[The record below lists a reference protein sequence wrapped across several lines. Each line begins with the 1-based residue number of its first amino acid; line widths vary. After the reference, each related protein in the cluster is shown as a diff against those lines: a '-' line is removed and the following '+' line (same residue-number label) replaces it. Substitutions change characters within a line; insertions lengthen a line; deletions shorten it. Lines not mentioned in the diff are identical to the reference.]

1 MSFKAIVA
9 TCKDNGIGINN
20 ELPWKKI
27 DEDMKLFSKLTKGN
41 GNNSI
46 IMGKNTFLSIGRL
59 LPNRFNIIISKSL
72 DENNYKDLITPQMK
86 IFDSIETCVDF
97 CKEKQFSENFVIGG
111 ESIYREFFNLNIID
125 TIFETKIYEKYNC
138 DTFFPSVPLKY
149 RLDTIRHI
157 RKNPTCIFLKWQRSP
172 YHYY

>member
-46 IMGKNTFLSIGRL
+46 IMGKNTFLSIGR
-59 LPNRFNIIISKSL
+59 
-72 DENNYKDLITPQMK
+72 
-86 IFDSIETCVDF
+86 
-97 CKEKQFSENFVIGG
+97 
-111 ESIYREFFNLNIID
+111 
-125 TIFETKIYEKYNC
+125 
-138 DTFFPSVPLKY
+138 
-149 RLDTIRHI
+149 
-157 RKNPTCIFLKWQRSP
+157 
-172 YHYY
+172 